1 MTDLLSVMKRDFDEF
16 HSTGKVER
24 AKALTRKTGM
34 HVNHN
39 EYPEYFFGDLDAKF
53 VLIHLNPKQDNNLDT
68 TYQGKF
74 KFQDFKNYVDY
85 HQQFGE
91 NHYGKPLKNRRKS
104 KFDTKQVHFIKPFN
118 VLDLNHED
126 EFINLQRVIDDKLQL
141 ELVPFGSSSF
151 KTDLMTHKALQPYVE
166 LLLDTITKADRDY
179 VIFCGK
185 VFEKLLE
192 NYTQEKK
199 DYEFNLVKTDGSL
212 SKNKARF
219 SRLVLNH
226 KGHQIQAGIAHS
238 FAQQGLTGAIMEDYG
253 KKCYELYNQKLI

>member
-1 MTDLLSVMKRDFDEF
+1 MTDLLSGMKRDFDEF
-16 HSTGKVER
+16 RSTGKIER
-24 AKALTRKTGM
+24 AKLLTQKTGM

-39 EYPEYFFGDLDAKF
+39 EYPEYFFGNLGAKF
-53 VLIHLNPKQDNNLDT
+53 VLVHLNPKQEDNTDT
-68 TYQGKF
+68 HYTGEF
-74 KFQDFKNYVDY
+74 KYEDFTDYVIY

-91 NHYGKPLKNRRKS
+91 NNYAEAIKNRRKS
-104 KFDTKQVHFIKPFN
+104 MFDTKQIHFIKPFN
-118 VLDLNHED
+118 VLDLDHED
-126 EFINLQRVIDDKLQL
+126 EFINLQRVIDNKLQL
-141 ELVPFGSSSF
+141 ELIPFGSSSF
-151 KTDLMTHKALQPYVE
+151 KTDLMTHDALQPYVE

-192 NYTQEKK
+192 NHTQEKK

-226 KGHQIQAGIAHS
+226 KGCQIQAGIAHS

-253 KKCYELYNQKLI
+253 KKCYELYSQKLI